1 MSRIVGLSVEA
12 VCLTQGAVWAAVGIS
27 NNGRGVPPLSAVLL
41 CLAFTLS
48 LSGWLH
54 QRLNDRLPGL
64 IAKIILDEKRV
75 SSLYR
80 NFGIVLIHRLR
91 AMPFSLAG
99 SQADRLLSREI
110 NTYTSLKR
118 LFY

>member
-1 MSRIVGLSVEA
+1 M
-12 VCLTQGAVWAAVGIS
+12 
-27 NNGRGVPPLSAVLL
+27 LL
-41 CLAFTLS
+41 CLTSRLS

-54 QRLNDRLPGL
+54 GGVNDRLPGL
-64 IAKIILDEKRV
+64 IAKIILDETRV